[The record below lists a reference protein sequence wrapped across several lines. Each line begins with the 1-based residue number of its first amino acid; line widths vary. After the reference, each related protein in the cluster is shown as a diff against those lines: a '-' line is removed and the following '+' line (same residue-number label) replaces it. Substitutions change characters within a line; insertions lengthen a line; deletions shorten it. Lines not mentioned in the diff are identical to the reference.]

1 MYGIFKTRWL
11 KSAYSPKQ
19 FFKNNADLDVKGN
32 PDRFKCLKSCNRI
45 VAFKYKF
52 VIFR

>member
-1 MYGIFKTRWL
+1 MVKIRIFPKTV
-11 KSAYSPKQ
+11 

-52 VIFR
+52 VVFR